1 MRASVDCAVDPA
13 AALREHFGFDAFRPG
28 QEEAVRG
35 AIGPPARD
43 VLVVMPT
50 GAGKSLC
57 YQLPALVRD
66 DLTLVVSPLVSLMQD
81 QVDALEAIAP
91 GKVALVNAQ
100 RDGADNRAALERAA
114 AGELR
119 LLYVAPERFSSA
131 PFLEAMKGVRI
142 GLFVVDE
149 AHCVS
154 QWGHDFRPDYF
165 RLADAARWLEAEAI
179 IASTATATPQV
190 ARDIEVAAR
199 ACATR
204 CASSTGFDRPNLSF
218 AVIPC
223 TTATVKHRHIAAA
236 LAAPG
241 ATPAIVYAGTRAG
254 AEKLAPKLS
263 ARSTAASAS
272 YHAGLGREQRAAVQ
286 RQFMDGELAV
296 VVATN
301 AFGMGIDKSDV
312 RSVCHE
318 NVPGSIEAYYQEAG
332 RAGRDGRP
340 ARALL
345 FAENRDKGL
354 HVFFIQRGGLS
365 DQAITTVAHRLQARA
380 TDGRYDIGA
389 DELAAIL
396 GARGE
401 ESDQV
406 RSVIGHL
413 VRAGVVRPAPS
424 SPDRVRGRIEGPF
437 DARARAACRASA
449 ADGQR
454 ARWRQYRAVWAFVE
468 GSACRRRTILRHF
481 GDRQAPAP
489 DPGVPCCDVCD
500 PSWVPPAPAK
510 RSRRAAGGGAPF
522 GAGRVAHGDL
532 DLALDTAILQVVAV
546 AAPAVGRTR
555 AVEILR
561 GGRAKELL
569 ARGYDGLPEYGTF
582 DHLSAADVLARIDE
596 LIEAGRLRST
606 GGAFPKLEPPP
617 AASVAAAEPPR
628 HPSPPPRHPRHPSP
642 PHPPPPLPGARPRS
656 PRRWLRPAIRSASA
670 CSPPARGRT
679 CRRCSTACTARRPW
693 SSASLPTGRRRR
705 RSSARRRWG
714 SRPGSS
720 CSPSTR
726 TARRATGDGRLD
738 ERARRR
744 AGRARRLH
752 GDPHEPLPAAASP
765 ARSSTSTR
773 RCCRPSP
780 ASARSSRR
788 STTA

>member
-1 MRASVDCAVDPA
+1 MDPT
-13 AALREHFGFDAFRPG
+13 AALRKHFGFDAFRPG
-28 QEEAVRG
+28 QEEAVRA

-81 QVDALEAIAP
+81 QVEALAAVAP
-91 GKVALVNAQ
+91 GRVALVNAQ

-131 PFLEAMKGVRI
+131 PFLEAMKGTRI

-190 ARDIEVAAR
+190 ARDIESRLGLRDPVRVA
-199 ACATR
+199 
-204 CASSTGFDRPNLSF
+204 TGFDRPNLSF

-223 TTATVKHRHIAAA
+223 ATTTAKHRHLVAA
-236 LAAPG
+236 LAEPG
-241 ATPAIVYAGTRAG
+241 ATPAIVYSGTRAG
-254 AEKLAPKLS
+254 AEKLAVKLS
-263 ARSTAASAS
+263 TSLDCGVGA
-272 YHAGLGREQRAAVQ
+272 YHAGLGREERAAVQ
-286 RQFMDGELAV
+286 RRFMDGELSV

-301 AFGMGIDKSDV
+301 AFGMGIDKADV
-312 RSVCHE
+312 RTVCHE
-318 NVPGSIEAYYQEAG
+318 SVPGSIEAYYQEAG

-345 FAENRDKGL
+345 FAESRDKGL
-354 HVFFIQRGGLS
+354 HVFFIQRGELS
-365 DQAITTVAHRLQARA
+365 ERAITTVAHRLQARA
-380 TDGRYDIGA
+380 TNGRYDIGA
-389 DELAAIL
+389 DELAVIL

-401 ESDQV
+401 EADQV

-481 GDRQAPAP
+481 GDKRVPE
-489 DPGVPCCDVCD
+489 PGVPCCDVCD
-500 PSWVPPAPAK
+500 TSWVPAAPV
-510 RSRRAAGGGAPF
+510 SRRARSQAP
-522 GAGRVAHGDL
+522 RTDL
-532 DLALDTAILQVVAV
+532 DLDGAVERVVETAT
-546 AAPAVGRTR
+546 PPVGRTR

-561 GGRAKELL
+561 GGRAKDLL

-582 DHLSAADVLARIDE
+582 DHLSANEVLSRVDE

-606 GGAFPKLEPPP
+606 GGPFPKLELVGEAKPRP
-617 AASVAAAEPPR
+617 ADSAPADM
-628 HPSPPPRHPRHPSP
+628 
-642 PHPPPPLPGARPRS
+642 PHPA
-656 PRRWLRPAIRSASA
+656 
-670 CSPPARGRT
+670 
-679 CRRCSTACTARRPW
+679 
-693 SSASLPTGRRRR
+693 
-705 RSSARRRWG
+705 SSAR
-714 SRPGSS
+714 
-720 CSPSTR
+720 
-726 TARRATGDGRLD
+726 
-738 ERARRR
+738 
-744 AGRARRLH
+744 
-752 GDPHEPLPAAASP
+752 AAA
-765 ARSSTSTR
+765 
-773 RCCRPSP
+773 
-780 ASARSSRR
+780 
-788 STTA
+788 